1 MSKPW
6 IIEGL
11 KIGDV
16 ASRMG
21 EIRAAYS
28 AHGLVVFP
36 GLLNGDPL
44 LTGFLDGVRY
54 LFDRIMV
61 RHGDRVAAGEDLG
74 DVIVRLQRT
83 AALEGRIVADM
94 CTQHNKLVA
103 ANQLKYNDFVIQLL
117 EMAFGAG
124 AVLATPQ
131 AGDTLHLFM
140 PGEEFHR
147 YNLPVHQD
155 FQYLMQSSRQ
165 ATLYLGLSQ
174 PYPDAGGL
182 EFWPGSQSLGV
193 LACDKTETGA
203 FRVVDAE
210 RQLSGFPCEQYYW
223 EVGDVGLFDSLM
235 CHRSIPNMSTDH
247 GRVVQIFRYSDLR
260 SAEAESYDWRSSV
273 YERRGANFE
282 DVFPDLYVSP
292 IGESVK

>member
-1 MSKPW
+1 MPKPW
-6 IIEGL
+6 IIEGASV
-11 KIGDV
+11 GDI
-16 ASRMG
+16 ASRMD
-21 EIRAAYS
+21 EIAAAYA

-36 GLLNGDPL
+36 GLLKGDTR

-54 LFDRIMV
+54 LFDRILA
-61 RHGDRVAAGEDLG
+61 RHGERVAAGEDLG
-74 DVIVRLQRT
+74 DIIVRLQRV
-83 AALEGRIVADM
+83 AALDGRIVADM
-94 CTQHNKLVA
+94 CTQHNKLVE
-103 ANQLKYNDFVIQLL
+103 ANRLKYNDFVIQLL
-117 EMAFGAG
+117 HMAFGRE

-155 FQYLMQSSRQ
+155 YQYLMQSPRQ
-165 ATLYLGLSQ
+165 ATLYLGLSR
-174 PYPDAGGL
+174 PYRDAGGL

-203 FRVVDAE
+203 FHVLDAE
-210 RQLSGFPCEQYYW
+210 RQLSGFPKEQAYW

-235 CHRSIPNMSTDH
+235 CHRSIPNTSTGH

-260 SAEAESYDWRSSV
+260 SAEAEAFDWRSAT
-273 YERRGANFE
+273 YERRGVTFE
-282 DVFPDLYVSP
+282 DVFPQLFVGP
-292 IGESVK
+292 R